1 MHEPLAS
8 YLTFHTRASAANFIL
23 NDEDG
28 SAFVNTGGDADS
40 ASQVVLAETTGSEG
54 WDETTAFSPP
64 RAGNGK
70 KTLGGGGGGGGGTF
84 ISSSRSEADGAM
96 QPGGNNKAASGKL
109 TFWQAYLNLVRASVG
124 PGCLSLPYAFSNAG
138 KVVFFKIKYYG
149 DTVFFFFSSLFIVLN
164 VRSNMITV
172 RHHFQALGSHPPC

>member
-1 MHEPLAS
+1 MPKASDKTPL
-8 YLTFHTRASAANFIL
+8 LNAANFIL

-70 KTLGGGGGGGGGTF
+70 KTLGGGGGGGTF
-84 ISSSRSEADGAM
+84 ISSSSSEADGAM

-138 KVVFFKIKYYG
+138 PWLAPSLLVLLTVIVYINMRILVYLRHELQARVGSSTVVRTLG
-149 DTVFFFFSSLFIVLN
+149 DIGNAV
-164 VRSNMITV
+164 
-172 RHHFQALGSHPPC
+172 G

>member
-70 KTLGGGGGGGGGTF
+70 KTLGGGGGGGTF
-84 ISSSRSEADGAM
+84 ISSSSSEADGAM

-138 KVVFFKIKYYG
+138 KLSFFKLNI
-149 DTVFFFFSSLFIVLN
+149 TVILCFSSSHLFFIVLN